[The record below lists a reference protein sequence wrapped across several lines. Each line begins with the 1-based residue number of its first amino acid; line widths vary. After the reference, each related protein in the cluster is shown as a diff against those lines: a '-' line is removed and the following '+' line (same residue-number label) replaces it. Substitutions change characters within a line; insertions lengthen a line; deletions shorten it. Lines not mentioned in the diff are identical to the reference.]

1 VGIPYPALT
10 HTRLELLQGGGVRH
24 LAHMGGSIPPDLAP
38 YNVNHEVLRA
48 FQFDPEM
55 ELDSFLSRVTEG
67 WAGKELG
74 PVLREAWQEAEEA
87 ILAFPHVSGL
97 YSTYGFVWYR
107 LWARPLVPNIEAIPL
122 EKRAY
127 YQDFMCTTPHNPN
140 NVDLSRDV
148 LFQLATVPGAER
160 VVAAMDTHVWPPL
173 DRSIALL
180 AESLQQALETLGP
193 ENVIRDQWVRL
204 RALRCWLMTQRNVAA
219 WIAGVHGYM
228 ASGTEEEREK
238 ARDMVRELVGKELEN
253 SRDLLGVLDEG
264 VPFMATT
271 DHGENPL
278 IHGENL
284 AELLEKRMALMET
297 HRDDEPFIDPE
308 YMERQAGLPA

>member
-1 VGIPYPALT
+1 LK
-10 HTRLELLQGGGVRH
+10 LLRDGGVRH
-24 LAHMGGSIPPDLAP
+24 LAHLGGSVPPDLAP

-48 FQFDPEM
+48 FQFDPDM
-55 ELDSFLSRVTEG
+55 ELPSFLFNVTEA
-67 WAGKELG
+67 WAGPDLG
-74 PVLREAWQEAEEA
+74 PVLMMAWEEAEEA
-87 ILAFPHVSGL
+87 IMAFPHLSGL

-107 LWARPLVPNIEAIPL
+107 LWVRPLVPNIEALPL
-122 EKRAY
+122 AERAY

-148 LFQLATVPGAER
+148 LFKLATVPGAEK
-160 VVAAMDTHVWPPL
+160 VVAAMDAHVWPPL

-180 AESLQQALETLGP
+180 AGELETARETLGTH
-193 ENVIRDQWVRL
+193 NVIRDQWVRL

-219 WIAGVHGYM
+219 WVAGVCGYM
-228 ASGTEEEREK
+228 AAGSEEERE
-238 ARDMVRELVGKELEN
+238 RTRRMVRELVEKELE
-253 SRDLLGVLDEG
+253 SSLALLTLLDEG

-271 DHGENPL
+271 DQGENPL

-284 AELLEKRMALMET
+284 TELLQKRIALMEA

-308 YMERQAGLPA
+308 YMERQAGRRA